1 MLSMR
6 AVLSGAMLLGIL
18 SLQAAAAQTA
28 AQTAPSPKQPPSTDV
43 PTLHVTSQ
51 LVFLDVTV
59 LDAKGHPVVTGLTP
73 DDFSITQDK
82 KPQRI
87 FSFEAPDAHVA
98 ADDTA
103 DDNPAG
109 KAPVTIFVLD
119 QLNSSFEQMA
129 YIRYCVHKYLA
140 NEPDELKAPAE
151 VMVLGN
157 ESLEMVQG
165 YTRSKQELLSA
176 VDHLP
181 AAIPYKLNPSFFDE
195 RFLQSINGLRQIALE
210 NSGIPGRKN
219 ILWIGH
225 GGPSL
230 YTSSLDPKTTEQVT
244 TYVHKTANM
253 LVNARMSLFL
263 IYPGLEVTT
272 RRSSFAPRS
281 AIAAE
286 DPIGDDD
293 PFSGDVNF
301 GVFVN
306 ETGGQ
311 LFYNRNDLDQ
321 LIRTS
326 VELGSRYYTL
336 TYQPPESIANGKF
349 LRIRVAMRNPALQAL
364 TKAGYFSP
372 DKGQATD
379 PRLDALYNIAEA
391 VQTNVP
397 FTALGVTV
405 NKIVR
410 HSDTNSAEF
419 TVDVDMKNADWK
431 PTGDGRSAVDI
442 GFAGASLSGR
452 RYVLASKTEAF
463 AMTNS
468 SQDRNHLEKLHAKLA
483 MTLHIPRNTRSVR
496 VVVGSLV
503 GGRIGSVDVDRKMI
517 DTAPD
522 LPTPEP
528 KLLPQPRKNPP
539 PQ

>member
-6 AVLSGAMLLGIL
+6 AIFSGAMLFGTLT
-18 SLQAAAAQTA
+18 LQAASAQNVP
-28 AQTAPSPKQPPSTDV
+28 APSQSSGQSSATDV
-43 PTLHVTSQ
+43 PTLHVTSR

-59 LDAKGHPVVTGLTP
+59 LDAKGHPVVKGLTK
-73 DDFSITQDK
+73 DDFTITQDK
-82 KPQRI
+82 RPQKI
-87 FSFEAPDAHVA
+87 FSFEAPDDHVVGSNS
-98 ADDTA
+98 A
-103 DDNPAG
+103 DDNPSG

-140 NEPDELKAPAE
+140 SEPSRLKAPAE

-181 AAIPYKLNPSFFDE
+181 AAIPYKLNASFFSE

-210 NSGIPGRKN
+210 NTGVPGRKN

-230 YTSSLDPKTTEQVT
+230 YTADLDWKTADTVT
-244 TYVHKTANM
+244 TYVHKTANL
-253 LVNARMSLFL
+253 LVDARMSLFL
-263 IYPGLEVTT
+263 IYPGLEVATG
-272 RRSSFAPRS
+272 RSFTPRS
-281 AIAAE
+281 AMS
-286 DPIGDDD
+286 DQDQIGDDD

-311 LFYNRNDLDQ
+311 LFYNRNDLDK

-336 TYQPPESIANGKF
+336 TYQPPESIADGKF
-349 LRIRVAMRNPALQAL
+349 LRIRVTMRNPALQAL

-372 DKGQATD
+372 DKGQPTD
-379 PRLDALYNIAEA
+379 PRVDALYNIAEA

-397 FTALGVTV
+397 FTGLGVTV
-405 NKIVR
+405 EKIVR
-410 HSDTNSAEF
+410 HHDTNSAEF
-419 TVDVDMKNADWK
+419 TVDVSMKNADWK
-431 PTGDGRSAVDI
+431 PRADGGSAVDV
-442 GFAGASLSGR
+442 GFAGAGLSGR
-452 RYVLASKTEAF
+452 HYVLSSKTEAF
-463 AMTNS
+463 TMTNS
-468 SQDRNHLEKLHAKLA
+468 SQDLEHLKTLQAHLT
-483 MTLHIPRNTRSVR
+483 MTLRIPRNTRSVR
-496 VVVGSLV
+496 VVVGSLT
-503 GGRIGSVDVDRKMI
+503 GGRIGSVDIDRRMI

-528 KLLPQPRKNPP
+528 KLLPQPAKHPL
-539 PQ
+539 Q

>member
-1 MLSMR
+1 MLL
-6 AVLSGAMLLGIL
+6 AVLGLQAML
-18 SLQAAAAQTA
+18 AQSST
-28 AQTAPSPKQPPSTDV
+28 SPPSSQDV
-43 PTLHVTSQ
+43 PTLHVTSR

-59 LDAKGHPVVTGLTP
+59 LDAKGHLVTTGLSK
-73 DDFSITQDK
+73 DDFAITQDK

-87 FSFEAPDAHVA
+87 FSFEAPESHVVA
-98 ADDTA
+98 ANTA
-103 DDNPAG
+103 EGNPAG

-119 QLNSSFEQMA
+119 QLNSTFEQMA
-129 YIRYCVHKYLA
+129 YIRYNVHKYLA
-140 NEPDELKAPAE
+140 HEPDQLQAPAE

-181 AAIPYKLNPSFFDE
+181 PAIPYKLNLSFFSE
-195 RFLQSINGLRQIALE
+195 RFLQSIDGLRQIALE

-219 ILWIGH
+219 IVWIGH

-230 YTSSLDPKTTEQVT
+230 YTSFLDSNTAEKVT
-244 TYVHKTANM
+244 AYVHKTANM

-263 IYPGLEVTT
+263 IYPGLEVTGG
-272 RRSSFAPRS
+272 SGMPINAMS
-281 AIAAE
+281 AE
-286 DPIGDDD
+286 TQIGDDD

-306 ETGGQ
+306 ETGGR
-311 LFYNRNDLDQ
+311 LFYHRNDLDQ

-326 VELGSRYYTL
+326 VELGSHYYTL
-336 TYQPPESIANGKF
+336 TYQPPESIADGKF
-349 LRIRVAMRNPALQAL
+349 LRVRVTMRNPRLQAL

-372 DKGQATD
+372 DKGQPTD

-391 VQTNVP
+391 VQTNAP
-397 FTALGVTV
+397 FAGLETTV
-405 NKIVR
+405 EKIVR
-410 HSDTNSAEF
+410 HSDTHSAEF
-419 TVDVDMKNADWK
+419 TVNVNMKNADWQ
-431 PTGDGRSAVDI
+431 PTADGKSTVDI
-442 GFAGASLSGR
+442 GFAGASLSNR
-452 RYVLASKTEAF
+452 HLVLASKTEAF
-463 AMTNS
+463 TLGNP
-468 SQDRNHLEKLHAKLA
+468 SQAPTHLKTLQAQLT
-483 MTLHIPRNTRSVR
+483 MTLRIPRNTRSVR
-496 VVVGSLV
+496 LVVGSLL

-539 PQ
+539 L

>member
-6 AVLSGAMLLGIL
+6 AILSGAILFGVL
-18 SLQAAAAQTA
+18 SLQASAQTA
-28 AQTAPSPKQPPSTDV
+28 AQAVPSSPQPPSTAV
-43 PTLHVTSQ
+43 PTLHVASQ

-59 LDAKGHPVVTGLTP
+59 LDAKGRPVVKGLTR
-73 DDFSITQDK
+73 DDFTITQDK
-82 KPQRI
+82 KPQKI
-87 FSFEAPDAHVA
+87 FSFEAPDDHVVGSS
-98 ADDTA
+98 ADDT
-103 DDNPAG
+103 PSG

-119 QLNSSFEQMA
+119 QLNSTFEQMA
-129 YIRYCVHKYLA
+129 YIRYCVHEYLA
-140 NEPDELKAPAE
+140 KEPAELKAPAE

-165 YTRSKQELLSA
+165 YTRSKHDLLAA

-181 AAIPYKLNPSFFDE
+181 AAIPYKLNSSFFTE

-210 NSGIPGRKN
+210 NSGVPGRKN
-219 ILWIGH
+219 IIWIGH

-230 YTSSLDPKTTEQVT
+230 YTDYLDQKTAETVT
-244 TYVHKTANM
+244 TYVHKTANL
-253 LVNARMSLFL
+253 LVDSRMSLFV
-263 IYPGLEVTT
+263 IYPGLEVATH
-272 RRSSFAPRS
+272 RSFTPRS
-281 AIAAE
+281 AMSAE
-286 DPIGDDD
+286 SEIGDND

-311 LFYNRNDLDQ
+311 LFYNRNNLDQ

-326 VELGSRYYTL
+326 VDLGSHYYTL

-349 LRIRVAMRNPALQAL
+349 LRVRVAMRNPELEAL

-372 DKGQATD
+372 DKGQPTD
-379 PRLDALYNIAEA
+379 PRVDALYNIAEA

-397 FTALGVTV
+397 FTGLGMTV
-405 NKIVR
+405 DKIVR
-410 HSDTNSAEF
+410 HHDTNSAEF
-419 TVDVDMKNADWK
+419 TIDVSMKNIDWK
-431 PTGDGRSAVDI
+431 PRTDGGSGVDI

-452 RYVLASKTEAF
+452 QFVLTSKTEGF
-463 AMTNS
+463 TLVNS
-468 SQDRNHLEKLHAKLA
+468 SQDPHHLEKLHDKLT
-483 MTLHIPRNTRSVR
+483 MTLRVPRNTKKVR
-496 VVVGSLV
+496 LVVGTLA
-503 GGRIGSVDVDRKMI
+503 GGRIGAVDIPRRMI

-528 KLLPQPRKNPP
+528 KLLPQPEKQP

>member
-6 AVLSGAMLLGIL
+6 ALLSGAMLLGVL
-18 SLQAAAAQTA
+18 SFQAAEAQSAASQN
-28 AQTAPSPKQPPSTDV
+28 QPSASDV
-43 PTLHVTSQ
+43 PTLHVTSR

-59 LDAKGHPVVTGLTP
+59 LDAKGHPVVKGLTQ

-82 KPQRI
+82 KPQKI

-98 ADDTA
+98 AGDAA

-119 QLNSSFEQMA
+119 QLNSTFEQMA
-129 YIRYCVHKYLA
+129 YIRYCVQQYLA
-140 NEPDELKAPAE
+140 KEPKQLKAPAE

-157 ESLEMVQG
+157 ESLEMAQG
-165 YTRSKQELLSA
+165 YTRDKRELLSA
-176 VDHLP
+176 VEHVP
-181 AAIPYKLNPSFFDE
+181 AAIPYKLNPSFFTE

-219 ILWIGH
+219 IVWIGH

-230 YTSSLDPKTTEQVT
+230 YTSFLDGTTADKVT
-244 TYVHKTANM
+244 AYVHKTANM

-263 IYPGLEVTT
+263 IYPGLEV
-272 RRSSFAPRS
+272 APYRTFSRS
-281 AIAAE
+281 ASASE
-286 DPIGDDD
+286 EEIGDDD

-301 GVFVN
+301 GIFVN
-306 ETGGQ
+306 ETGGR

-326 VELGSRYYTL
+326 VELGSHYYTL
-336 TYQPPESIANGKF
+336 TYQPPEDIANGKF
-349 LRIRVAMRNPALQAL
+349 LRVRVTMRNPALQAL

-372 DKGQATD
+372 DKGQPTD

-397 FTALGVTV
+397 FAGLDIGVE
-405 NKIVR
+405 NIVR

-419 TVDVDMKNADWK
+419 TVNVNMKNADWK
-431 PTGDGRSAVDI
+431 PGTDGKSAVDI
-442 GFAGASLSGR
+442 GFAGASLSSR
-452 RYVLASKTEAF
+452 HLVLASKTEAF
-463 AMTNS
+463 SLTNP
-468 SQDRNHLEKLHAKLA
+468 SQDPDHLKALQAHLT
-483 MTLHIPRNTRSVR
+483 MTLRVPRNTKSVR
-496 VVVGSLV
+496 LVVGSLL

-528 KLLPQPRKNPP
+528 KLLPQPAKRP

>member
-1 MLSMR
+1 MSPRSMR
-6 AVLSGAMLLGIL
+6 VILSGAIVCSLLAIRPT
-18 SLQAAAAQTA
+18 QAQSAS
-28 AQTAPSPKQPPSTDV
+28 SPKQSPPNAAA
-43 PTLHVTSQ
+43 TLHVTSR

-59 LDAKGHPVVTGLTP
+59 LDAKGHPVVKGLTQ
-73 DDFSITQDK
+73 DDFAITEDK

-87 FSFEAPDAHVA
+87 FSFEAPDAHVVA
-98 ADDTA
+98 ADAAEGD
-103 DDNPAG
+103 PAG

-119 QLNSSFEQMA
+119 QLNSTFEQMA

-140 NEPDELKAPAE
+140 NEPAELKAPAE

-181 AAIPYKLNPSFFDE
+181 AAIPYKLNPSFFTE

-210 NSGIPGRKN
+210 NSGVPGRKN
-219 ILWIGH
+219 IIWIGH

-230 YTSSLDPKTTEQVT
+230 YTDYLDWKTAQTVT

-253 LVNARMSLFL
+253 LVNARVSLFL
-263 IYPGLEVTT
+263 IYPGLEVVTSRAFT
-272 RRSSFAPRS
+272 PRS
-281 AIAAE
+281 AMSAYE
-286 DPIGDDD
+286 QIGDDD

-311 LFYNRNDLDQ
+311 LFYNRNDLDK

-326 VELGSRYYTL
+326 VELGSHYYTL
-336 TYQPPESIANGKF
+336 TYQPPESVADGKF
-349 LRIRVAMRNPALQAL
+349 RRIRVTMRNPALHVL

-372 DKGQATD
+372 DKGQPTD
-379 PRLDALYNIAEA
+379 PRVDALYNIAEA
-391 VQTNVP
+391 VQTKVP
-397 FTALGVTV
+397 FTGLGVTID
-405 NKIVR
+405 KIVR
-410 HSDTNSAEF
+410 HHDTDSAEF
-419 TVDVDMKNADWK
+419 TVDVSMKNVAWTPRAD
-431 PTGDGRSAVDI
+431 GGSGVDI

-452 RYVLASKTEAF
+452 QYVLSSKTEAF
-463 AMTNS
+463 TMTNDS
-468 SQDRNHLEKLHAKLA
+468 VDPNRLEKLHAKLA
-483 MTLHIPRNTRSVR
+483 MTLRIPRNTKSVR
-496 VVVGSLV
+496 IVVGTLANS
-503 GGRIGSVDVDRKMI
+503 RIGAVDIDRKMI

-528 KLLPQPRKNPP
+528 KLIPQPAKRPP
-539 PQ
+539 PH

>member
-1 MLSMR
+1 MALLR
-6 AVLSGAMLLGIL
+6 TVFSGAIL
-18 SLQAAAAQTA
+18 FGALTLQTAAAQNP
-28 AQTAPSPKQPPSTDV
+28 PSPNQAPTPDV
-43 PTLHVTSQ
+43 PTLHVTSR

-59 LDAKGHPVVTGLTP
+59 LDSKGHPVTRGLTK
-73 DDFSITQDK
+73 DDFTITQDK
-82 KPQRI
+82 KPQKI
-87 FSFEAPDAHVA
+87 FSFEAPNDHVA
-98 ADDTA
+98 GSSAGDT
-103 DDNPAG
+103 PSG

-119 QLNSSFEQMA
+119 QLNSTFEQMA

-140 NEPDELKAPAE
+140 KEPAELKAPAE

-165 YTRSKQELLSA
+165 YTRSKHDLLSA

-181 AAIPYKLNPSFFDE
+181 AAIPYKLNSSFFSE

-219 ILWIGH
+219 IIWIGH

-230 YTSSLDPKTTEQVT
+230 YTDYLDPETAETVT
-244 TYVHKTANM
+244 TYVHKTANL
-253 LVNARMSLFL
+253 LVDARMSLFV
-263 IYPGLEVTT
+263 IYPGLEVATDRT
-272 RRSSFAPRS
+272 FTPRS
-281 AIAAE
+281 AMSAE
-286 DPIGDDD
+286 SEIGDND

-311 LFYNRNDLDQ
+311 LFYDRNDLDQ

-326 VELGSRYYTL
+326 IDLGSHYYTL

-349 LRIRVAMRNPALQAL
+349 LRVRVAMRNPNLQTL

-372 DKGQATD
+372 DKGQPTD
-379 PRLDALYNIAEA
+379 PRVDALYNIAEA

-397 FTALGVTV
+397 FTGLGITLD
-405 NKIVR
+405 KIIR
-410 HSDTNSAEF
+410 HPDTNSVEI
-419 TVDVDMKNADWK
+419 TIDLSMKNVAWT
-431 PTGDGRSAVDI
+431 PRPAGGSRVDI
-442 GFAGASLSGR
+442 GFAGASLSNR
-452 RYVLASKTEAF
+452 HFVLASKTEGF
-463 AMTNS
+463 TLVNS
-468 SQDRNHLEKLHAKLA
+468 SQDRHHLETLHDKLT
-483 MTLHIPRNTRSVR
+483 MTLRVPRNTKKVR
-496 VVVGSLV
+496 LVVGTLA
-503 GGRIGSVDVDRKMI
+503 GGRIGAVDIDRSMI
-517 DTAPD
+517 DAAPA

-528 KLLPQPRKNPP
+528 RLLPQPAKRP